1 MLQSTQKADLYLT
14 QSLLSSW
21 RYFLN
26 AEEAYSDS
34 AYQSFLSA
42 LRREKTELTKAMLE
56 GIAFEDMINA
66 TVRGYDPMQAVEIP
80 PKWEKAVKKFSR
92 ICAGGQSQTPVSGIL
107 HAHGLD
113 IGVYGLCDYVK
124 AGVIYDIK
132 KVTRY
137 EYGKYYSSPQH
148 PMYMR
153 LLPEAKKFTYLIFD
167 GAHTYMETYRSGD
180 FPPIEF
186 TVSEFLWW
194 LKEMDLF
201 EEYKNYWTM
210 NDERIEKVY
219 GTQI

>member
-1 MLQSTQKADLYLT
+1 MSQSPTADLYLT

-26 AEEAYSDS
+26 SEDAYSES

-42 LRREKTELTKAMLE
+42 LRREKTEPSKAMLD
-56 GIAFEDMINA
+56 GIKFEDYINA
-66 TVRGYDPMQAVEIP
+66 TVRGESPEGVP

-92 ICAGGQSQTPVSGIL
+92 ICAGGQPQVPASG
-107 HAHGLD
+107 GMD
-113 IGVYGLCDYVK
+113 IRGHHIMVYGLCDYVK

-137 EYGKYYSSPQH
+137 EYGKYFESPQH

-167 GAHTYMETYRSGD
+167 GTHTYMETYRPGD

-186 TVSEFLWW
+186 TVSEFIGW
-194 LKEMDLF
+194 LQEMNLF
-201 EEYKNYWTM
+201 EEYKTYWTM
-210 NDERIEKVY
+210 DDERNERIY
-219 GTQI
+219 GYF